1 MVLIVQK
8 ILRGRANHDSN
19 DVDIGRTDLPAFAV
33 PGVPRPGNLHANE
46 FNEEPGTEL
55 LFNWSRNRT
64 LRGQDGVGTGLSRGQ
79 TLAGTDEVTTT
90 ERPQCGGANGSYLVR
105 PRNLVPSAESTT

>member
-64 LRGQDGVGTGLSRGQ
+64 LRGQDSGGDR
-79 TLAGTDEVTTT
+79 TLAGTGLWRGQTK
-90 ERPQCGGANGSYLVR
+90 
-105 PRNLVPSAESTT
+105 